1 MGVPRYFISTA
12 VRPITH
18 NEQMVNKLKEK
29 AKKLWNMINGK
40 DKNLDGKVDIHD
52 AMLAAKQKAKNEK
65 S

>member
-1 MGVPRYFISTA
+1 
-12 VRPITH
+12 
-18 NEQMVNKLKEK
+18 MVKKIKEK